1 MSDCSE
7 NRKLLEEAIK
17 DYLLWMIESGYT
29 SATWNFHE
37 RILCHFKQFVIGD
50 KIAWEHVFTPD
61 TLESFLKGRKS
72 SRGKAAIR
80 GLAHYLF
87 KQGRIVGFLWKR
99 QRVLPEIYE
108 EYLVYYA
115 EVRQVHSSRI
125 QKARK
130 VLTALHDY
138 LVKNQWELNVLRIE
152 QLDSF
157 SAQLNQGYTSS
168 SQAFCRSLLRGF
180 LRYLYSERGI
190 LQRDL
195 ALLIVG
201 ATQFAQAKPPRF
213 LRPHEVQ
220 QLFTAI
226 EPVTSFEIRT
236 YAMLYLAYA
245 LGLRPCE
252 ISRISLDD
260 LSFRRG
266 EISLSQRKAYNPIK
280 LPLPENAIKAIAAYI
295 VGARPK
301 TSHRTLFLRHRA
313 PVRPVTAAAV
323 SHDLQIW
330 FRRAGINASAYWLR
344 HTYAQNLLE
353 ADATVFEIKE
363 MLGHDRI
370 QTSKRYIH
378 IHTKLMRKVL
388 FDETI

>member
-1 MSDCSE
+1 MNDCSE
-7 NRKLLEEAIK
+7 CRNLLEEAIK
-17 DYLLWMIESGYT
+17 DYLLWIIESGYVDG
-29 SATWNFHE
+29 TWKFYE
-37 RILCHFKQFVIGD
+37 GILRHFKKFVIRE

-61 TLESFLKGRKS
+61 TLEAFLRARKS
-72 SRGKAAIR
+72 SHAKAPIN
-80 GLAHYLF
+80 GLGRYLF
-87 KQGRIVGFLWKR
+87 QQGRIARPTLKK
-99 QRVLPEIYE
+99 QQVLPELYE
-108 EYLVYYA
+108 EYLVYYV
-115 EVRQVHSSRI
+115 EVRQVNPSRI

-130 VLTALHDY
+130 MLTALHDY
-138 LVKNQWELNVLRIE
+138 LEKNQWEFTSLRIE
-152 QLDSF
+152 QIDSF
-157 SAQLNQGYTSS
+157 SAQCNQGYKSS
-168 SQAFCRSLLRGF
+168 TQAFHRSLLRGF
-180 LRYLYSERGI
+180 LRYLYSERGV

-195 ALLIVG
+195 APLLIG

-236 YAMLYLAYA
+236 YAMLHLAYA

-260 LSFRRG
+260 LSFQRG
-266 EISLSQRKAYNPIK
+266 EISLPQRKAYNPIK
-280 LPLPENAIKAIAAYI
+280 LPLPENAVKAIAVYL

-301 TSHRTLFLRHRA
+301 SSRRTLFLRHRA
-313 PVRPVTAAAV
+313 PVRPVTAAGIAQALKV
-323 SHDLQIW
+323 W
-330 FRRAGINASAYWLR
+330 FKRTGINASAYWLR

-353 ADATVFEIKE
+353 AGATVFEIKE